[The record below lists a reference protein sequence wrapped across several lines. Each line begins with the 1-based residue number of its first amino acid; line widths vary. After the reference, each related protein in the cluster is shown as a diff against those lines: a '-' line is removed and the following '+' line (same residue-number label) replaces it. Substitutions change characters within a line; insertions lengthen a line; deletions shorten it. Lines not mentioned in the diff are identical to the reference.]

1 MIALGLLAATF
12 PASADDTP
20 LPRSVWDGS
29 QQAPENGLP
38 DGKFAYFE
46 AAGQRSVVA
55 WYGSPT
61 SRYQHGILGDA
72 IEAGSLH
79 VEHRDGRRFSL
90 ILPSTEVF
98 EDRTPRLVDLDGD
111 GLPEVVTIRSFVNA
125 GASVAIFGVRVGKLV
140 ELAETEAIGRPN
152 RWLNIAGIA
161 DYAGRGNLQIAYVKT
176 PHIGGTLYFVEWQG
190 NKLVPVAS
198 MPGFSN
204 HKIGSRHQNLSADIF
219 YNDDGLPDL
228 SVPSDNRRKLRVVG
242 FPNGTL
248 EEFDRINLPSAVSNQ
263 STTLA
268 RRKGYCKLFRL
279 ENSNVFDL
287 CPHRSGSK

>member
-12 PASADDTP
+12 PVSADDTP

-29 QQAPENGLP
+29 QQPPENGLP

-46 AAGQRSVVA
+46 VAGQLSAVA

-79 VEHRDGRRFSL
+79 VEYRDGRRYSL
-90 ILPSTEVF
+90 FLPETEVF

-111 GLPEVVTIRSFVNA
+111 GRLEVVTIRSFVNA
-125 GASVAIFGVRVGKLV
+125 GASVAVFDVRDEKLV
-140 ELAETEAIGRPN
+140 ELAATEAIGRPN

-161 DYAGRGNLQIAYVKT
+161 DYAGLENLQIAYVKT

-190 NKLVPVAS
+190 NKLVPIAS

-204 HKIGSRHQNLSADIF
+204 HKIGSRDQNLSADIY
-219 YNDDGLPDL
+219 YNNDGMPDL
-228 SVPSDNRRKLRVVG
+228 AVPSINRRVLKIVSFSNGKLAVLDQVS
-242 FPNGTL
+242 
-248 EEFDRINLPSAVSNQ
+248 LPAE
-263 STTLA
+263 LIHIE
-268 RRKGYCKLFRL
+268 KGDANSGKNCVWLRL
-279 ENSNVFDL
+279 QN
-287 CPHRSGSK
+287 RSLLDICAPS